1 MDYAVTAREI
11 VDKVGGE
18 SNIVSATHC
27 MTRLRLVLKD
37 EGVVDDEKVKGI
49 PGVVGVMR
57 KSGQYQIII
66 GNNVA
71 KCYAEFTK
79 LGNFTDEPVANAGK
93 KKEKRKINPVSAVLD
108 AISGSIA
115 PIIPAI
121 IGAGM
126 IRVLYII
133 LNFWIPAENST
144 MTILNAIADAA
155 FYFLPILIAFSAG
168 KKFGANPYLTAA
180 VVGVLIH
187 PNIIAAVTN
196 ATDEWATFLGIP
208 LLNTSYSSTVLPA
221 LLTAYAMSWI
231 EKGVDKI
238 TPAITKNFLKPMLI
252 ILISAPVALIILG
265 PLGSYIGLGLE
276 WVITHLNVY
285 VPWLVAIIMAVAMP
299 YLVMTG
305 MHWAFI
311 PVTLAALETPQGEM
325 LMLPAMLAANLA
337 LGASCLAVAVRSKDK
352 TLKQEAAASGV
363 SAIFAG
369 VTEPGLYGV
378 MLPQKKPLIAVAVAC
393 FVSGLIGGLAGVA
406 ASAFASP
413 SLLSITIFV
422 HGEGFT
428 NLIWAIVMAVVSIVS
443 AFLLTLFIPE
453 FTRLFNKIFPKRKR
467 AAEAAAKTAAEPQ
480 AERAGEENKAAGSAG
495 ESSAAGQDESDV
507 AGMRGEKIAAP
518 LAGRLVSLSE
528 VPDETFAAEILG
540 KGAAIVPSDGKV
552 YAPFAGIVESVAESR
567 HALGLKSEKG
577 AELLIHIGLET
588 VELHG
593 KFFDCRVQA
602 GQTFKKGDL
611 LLAADLQG
619 IAAAGYNTITPVVVT
634 NADEYAEVS
643 PQPPCEVAAGDTII
657 KLE

>member
-1 MDYAVTAREI
+1 MDYTVTAKEI
-11 VDKVGGE
+11 LNQLGGKQ
-18 SNIVSATHC
+18 NIVSVTHC
-27 MTRLRLVLKD
+27 MTRLRFVLKD
-37 EGVVDDEKVKGI
+37 EGSVDDAAVKDI
-49 PGVVGVMR
+49 SGVVGVMR

-66 GNNVA
+66 GNNVS
-71 KCYAEFTK
+71 KCYKEFIK
-79 LGNFTDEPVANAGK
+79 LGDFSQDSPNEAK
-93 KKEKRKINPVSAVLD
+93 KQKKKINPVSVALD

-144 MTILNAIADAA
+144 MTVLNAIADAA

-196 ATDEWATFLGIP
+196 ATDDWATFLGIP

-221 LLTAYAMSWI
+221 ILTAYAMSWI
-231 EKGVDKI
+231 EKGIDKI

-265 PLGSYIGLGLE
+265 PVGAYIGLGLE
-276 WVITHLNVY
+276 WIITNLNVY

-311 PVTLAALETPQGEM
+311 PVTLAALETAEGEM

-352 TLKQEAAASGV
+352 VLKQEAAASGI
-363 SAIFAG
+363 SAMFAG

-378 MLPQKKPLIAVAVAC
+378 MLPQKKPLIAVAIAC
-393 FVSGLIGGLAGVA
+393 FVSGLIGGLARVS

-413 SLLSITIFV
+413 SLLSITIFM
-422 HGEGFT
+422 HGDGFP
-428 NLIWAIVMAVVSIVS
+428 NLIWAIIVAAVSIGLS
-443 AFLLTLFIPE
+443 FLLTLLMPE
-453 FTRLFNKIFPKRKR
+453 FSRIFSKFSKKH
-467 AAEAAAKTAAEPQ
+467 ATVAESVSESVPAETVY
-480 AERAGEENKAAGSAG
+480 ADAVDADGSVVQQEAIIYAPVSG
-495 ESSAAGQDESDV
+495 KV
-507 AGMRGEKIAAP
+507 LP
-518 LAGRLVSLSE
+518 LAE
-528 VPDETFAAEILG
+528 VPDETFSAETLG
-540 KGAAIVPSDGKV
+540 KGVAIKPSDGKI
-552 YAPFAGIVESVAESR
+552 YAPFDGVVETTTDSM
-567 HALGLKSEKG
+567 HALGLKSESG
-577 AELLIHIGLET
+577 IELLIHIGLET
-588 VELHG
+588 VELQG
-593 KFFDCRVQA
+593 KFFRCLVKE
-602 GQTFKKGDL
+602 GQSFKKGEL
-611 LLAADLQG
+611 LLTFDCEK
-619 IAAAGYNTITPVVVT
+619 IAESGYNTVTPLVITNSDDYTEMKPIVFG
-634 NADEYAEVS
+634 EIS
-643 PQPPCEVAAGDTII
+643 AGDRMIE
-657 KLE
+657 LR